1 MARVNAPLL
10 TFNRGR
16 ISKLALGRV
25 DLDRTR
31 LSADIQTNWVPRT
44 LGSMMLRPGT
54 QYIGTINN
62 SSTAVLIPF
71 VFSATDTA
79 LIELTSTN
87 MRVWVGDAV
96 VTRVASTATI
106 TNGTFSSSGLTGW
119 TDADESGS
127 TSFW

>member
-1 MARVNAPLL
+1 MARANAPLL

-31 LSADIQTNWVPRT
+31 LSAEMQTNWVPRT

-71 VFSATDTA
+71 VYSATDTA

-87 MRVWVGDAV
+87 LRVWIDDALA
-96 VTRVASTATI
+96 TRLASTSVI
-106 TNGTFSSSGLTGW
+106 TN
-119 TDADESGS
+119 E
-127 TSFW
+127 